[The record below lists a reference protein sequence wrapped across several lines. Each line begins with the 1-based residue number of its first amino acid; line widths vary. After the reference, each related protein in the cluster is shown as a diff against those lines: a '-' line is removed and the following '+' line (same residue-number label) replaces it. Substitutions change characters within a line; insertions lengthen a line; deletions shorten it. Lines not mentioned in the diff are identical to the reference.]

1 MNLQDPNVVN
11 PAGKRRVAIVI
22 ANRHRGRKIGIH
34 ENKEGTTWQQRPLCA
49 D

>member
-1 MNLQDPNVVN
+1 MSLQDANVVN

-22 ANRHRGRKIGIH
+22 ANRHRGLKFGIPV
-34 ENKEGTTWQQRPLCA
+34 NKEGTTWQQPLCA